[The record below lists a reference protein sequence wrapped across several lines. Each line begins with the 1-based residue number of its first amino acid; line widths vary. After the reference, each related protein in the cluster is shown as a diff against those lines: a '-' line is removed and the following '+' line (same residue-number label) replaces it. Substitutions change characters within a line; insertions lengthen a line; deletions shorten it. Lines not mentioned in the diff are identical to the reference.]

1 MDRRW
6 GRGLALMLAV
16 LVLCLTLPPAAL
28 AESGVAAGS
37 TVSGTVRVYLSS
49 IGSLTKVDLTV
60 DGS

>member
-37 TVSGTVRVYLSS
+37 TVSGTVRVYLS
-49 IGSLTKVDLTV
+49 L
-60 DGS
+60 

>member
-1 MDRRW
+1 
-6 GRGLALMLAV
+6 MLAV

-49 IGSLTKVDLTV
+49 YKRKLYCWKK
-60 DGS
+60 